1 MLVCSCHA
9 VDEAE
14 IRRAIDAG
22 ATDEQHIGE
31 RTAAG
36 ISCGGCLDR
45 ICELL
50 GAADVPGHGLAR
62 RVAS

>member
-14 IRRAIDAG
+14 IRRAIVAG
-22 ATDEQHIGE
+22 AADEEQVSD
-31 RTAAG
+31 RTTAG
-36 ISCGGCLDR
+36 LNCGGCLDR
-45 ICELL
+45 ICQLL
-50 GAADVPGHGLAR
+50 GEAAIPGHGLAQ

>member
-14 IRRAIDAG
+14 ICRAISDGAMNEHEIGDRTSAG
-22 ATDEQHIGE
+22 TN
-31 RTAAG
+31 
-36 ISCGGCLDR
+36 CGGCFDR
-45 ICELL
+45 ICQLL
-50 GAADVPGHGLAR
+50 GEANVPGHGLVR

>member
-9 VDEAE
+9 VDEVE
-14 IRRAIDAG
+14 IRRAIVAG
-22 ATDEQHIGE
+22 DSDEEQVGD

-36 ISCGGCLDR
+36 TSCGGCLDR
-45 ICELL
+45 ICQLL
-50 GAADVPGHGLAR
+50 GEANVPGHGLVR